1 MRSILSWLYLIL
13 AFGFIYLPVVVL
25 VLYSFQESGLP
36 VPPFDGPSLK
46 WYDDVLGDSDVTD
59 ALTHSLLVAVG
70 SSVVAVI
77 LGFLAAYGLARY
89 TFPGSPFVRL
99 LLIAPLTVSYLIVG
113 LGLLIVLTRVGLGL
127 SLVTAGIGH
136 VVINLPLAFAII
148 FASMNARQE
157 NAERA
162 ARDLGATEMRVIFFV
177 TAPMLVPAIAA
188 AFFLSVTLSW
198 DEFIISFL
206 LTRFDITLPVEIWS
220 MLRSGLSPRLNAIG
234 SVVFLISVA
243 VVLILEFTVLRKRH
257 L

>member
-89 TFPGSPFVRL
+89 TFSGSPFIRL

-148 FASMNARQE
+148 FASMNAKQE

-162 ARDLGATEMRVIFFV
+162 ARDLGATEMSVIFFV
-177 TAPMLVPAIAA
+177 SAATNAFCARRDLLRSRLSHSSLALRVSASASAFASALDRMAPSRVAPR
-188 AFFLSVTLSW
+188 SVLALL
-198 DEFIISFL
+198 EFSLLRDL
-206 LTRFDITLPVEIWS
+206 LT
-220 MLRSGLSPRLNAIG
+220 G
-234 SVVFLISVA
+234 SL
-243 VVLILEFTVLRKRH
+243 LG
-257 L
+257 

>member
-89 TFPGSPFVRL
+89 TFSGSPFVRL

-113 LGLLIVLTRVGLGL
+113 LGLLHC
-127 SLVTAGIGH
+127 SSQ
-136 VVINLPLAFAII
+136 F
-148 FASMNARQE
+148 
-157 NAERA
+157 
-162 ARDLGATEMRVIFFV
+162 
-177 TAPMLVPAIAA
+177 
-188 AFFLSVTLSW
+188 
-198 DEFIISFL
+198 
-206 LTRFDITLPVEIWS
+206 
-220 MLRSGLSPRLNAIG
+220 
-234 SVVFLISVA
+234 
-243 VVLILEFTVLRKRH
+243 
-257 L
+257 

>member
-89 TFPGSPFVRL
+89 TFSGSPFVRL

-136 VVINLPLAFAII
+136 V
-148 FASMNARQE
+148 
-157 NAERA
+157 
-162 ARDLGATEMRVIFFV
+162 
-177 TAPMLVPAIAA
+177 
-188 AFFLSVTLSW
+188 
-198 DEFIISFL
+198 
-206 LTRFDITLPVEIWS
+206 
-220 MLRSGLSPRLNAIG
+220 
-234 SVVFLISVA
+234 
-243 VVLILEFTVLRKRH
+243 
-257 L
+257 